1 MNATSKLFEQINEAI
16 LRAEGVEQDPTRMGA
31 FIAAEI
37 FKDSASNPARELQS
51 APVRP
56 GR

>member
-1 MNATSKLFEQINEAI
+1 MNATSKLFEQIDEAI
-16 LRAEGVEQDPTRMGA
+16 LRAEGDEQDPTGMGA

-37 FKDSASNPARELQS
+37 FKDSEANRPRALAPARG
-51 APVRP
+51 RP